1 MEENKNSYFGGIR
14 DGLKSLAT
22 GLGVT
27 FREYLTKKVT
37 EQYPEN
43 RKTTLHVS
51 PRHRGRSSCRRMKKA
66 TTSALPASFARWL
79 VLTAR

>member
-27 FREYLTKKVT
+27 FHPSRIAA
-37 EQYPEN
+37 P
-43 RKTTLHVS
+43 
-51 PRHRGRSSCRRMKKA
+51 PRTPYHAAGR
-66 TTSALPASFARWL
+66 
-79 VLTAR
+79 

>member
-27 FREYLTKKVT
+27 FISHEESHRA
-37 EQYPEN
+37 
-43 RKTTLHVS
+43 VS
-51 PRHRGRSSCRRMKKA
+51 
-66 TTSALPASFARWL
+66 
-79 VLTAR
+79 

>member
-27 FREYLTKKVT
+27 FRH
-37 EQYPEN
+37 
-43 RKTTLHVS
+43 RAVS
-51 PRHRGRSSCRRMKKA
+51 
-66 TTSALPASFARWL
+66 
-79 VLTAR
+79 

>member
-27 FREYLTKKVT
+27 FQSHRA
-37 EQYPEN
+37 
-43 RKTTLHVS
+43 VS
-51 PRHRGRSSCRRMKKA
+51 
-66 TTSALPASFARWL
+66 
-79 VLTAR
+79 

>member
-14 DGLKSLAT
+14 DGLTSLAT

-43 RKTTLHVS
+43 RKTTLQVS
-51 PRHRGRSSCRRMKKA
+51 TLHR
-66 TTSALPASFARWL
+66 
-79 VLTAR
+79 

>member
-27 FREYLTKKVT
+27 FHEESHRA
-37 EQYPEN
+37 
-43 RKTTLHVS
+43 VS
-51 PRHRGRSSCRRMKKA
+51 
-66 TTSALPASFARWL
+66 
-79 VLTAR
+79 

>member
-27 FREYLTKKVT
+27 FPPR
-37 EQYPEN
+37 
-43 RKTTLHVS
+43 S
-51 PRHRGRSSCRRMKKA
+51 PYHAAGRRGQQ
-66 TTSALPASFARWL
+66 
-79 VLTAR
+79 

>member
-27 FREYLTKKVT
+27 FREQ
-37 EQYPEN
+37 EDNPS
-43 RKTTLHVS
+43 RIAAP
-51 PRHRGRSSCRRMKKA
+51 PRTPYHAAGR
-66 TTSALPASFARWL
+66 
-79 VLTAR
+79 

>member
-27 FREYLTKKVT
+27 FSG
-37 EQYPEN
+37 EQEDHPACIA
-43 RKTTLHVS
+43 TP
-51 PRHRGRSSCRRMKKA
+51 PRPSHHAAG
-66 TTSALPASFARWL
+66 
-79 VLTAR
+79 

>member
-27 FREYLTKKVT
+27 F
-37 EQYPEN
+37 
-43 RKTTLHVS
+43 
-51 PRHRGRSSCRRMKKA
+51 PRIAAPPRTPYHAAGR
-66 TTSALPASFARWL
+66 
-79 VLTAR
+79 

>member
-27 FREYLTKKVT
+27 FSCFATPSR
-37 EQYPEN
+37 
-43 RKTTLHVS
+43 S
-51 PRHRGRSSCRRMKKA
+51 PYHAAGRRGQQ
-66 TTSALPASFARWL
+66 
-79 VLTAR
+79 

>member
-27 FREYLTKKVT
+27 LAVSG
-37 EQYPEN
+37 EQEDHPACIA
-43 RKTTLHVS
+43 TP
-51 PRHRGRSSCRRMKKA
+51 PRPSHHAAG
-66 TTSALPASFARWL
+66 
-79 VLTAR
+79 